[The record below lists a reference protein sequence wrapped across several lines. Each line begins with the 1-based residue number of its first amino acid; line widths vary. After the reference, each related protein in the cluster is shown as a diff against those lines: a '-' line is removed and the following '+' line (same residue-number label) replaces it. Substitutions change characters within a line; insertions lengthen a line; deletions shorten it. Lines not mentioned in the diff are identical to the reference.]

1 MPHLLRAVRSSGRA
15 LSLTTRAP
23 RSRTP
28 LRSLTGLSGALLIAA
43 GCASAPPHT
52 VGGLPSTSAAP
63 GRVWSPPAAAVAP
76 VHAVAR
82 TEPGAALPSIP
93 ADVQSRMHELTLTDV
108 VDLALGN
115 SPVTRTSWAQAR
127 AAAAAYGSA
136 KGRWLP
142 TLTADVNGGPAR
154 AISAN
159 PARLPANRTTWVPS
173 VSLQYLLFDFGARGG
188 ATSAAR
194 EGLFAADFTHNA
206 QVQAVILATQ
216 QAYFAFQSARGGLAA
231 AQANVETARENLAAA
246 DRRHEVGLATIADVL
261 QARTAMAQAELA
273 AQGAD
278 GSLQGARATLAASM
292 GLAANRPFDIASDT
306 TPVPLGTVAESVD
319 SLIARAERERP
330 DLAAARALA
339 RQGEAQVRVAR
350 SATLP
355 SLTMGSA
362 AGRSF
367 SNAPALEGQTY
378 SLTLGF
384 SIPIFSGLARQYDV
398 VVARENA
405 AATAARAEQARVQA
419 AAQVYTSYH
428 TLRTATQRVAT
439 SSRLLASATQSEQVA
454 RGRYAEGVGSMLD
467 VLAAQQAL
475 ADARAQAVTARW
487 SWYTA
492 LAQLARDAGALT
504 PTGATALRLSSD
516 STGGLPR

>member
-1 MPHLLRAVRSSGRA
+1 MVLLG
-15 LSLTTRAP
+15 
-23 RSRTP
+23 
-28 LRSLTGLSGALLIAA
+28 
-43 GCASAPPHT
+43 GCASAPPHS
-52 VGGLPSTSAAP
+52 VSGVPSTSPAP
-63 GRVWSPPAAAVAP
+63 GRTWSPPAEAASPLTAAERAQASRAGGVPSDVA
-76 VHAVAR
+76 
-82 TEPGAALPSIP
+82 L
-93 ADVQSRMHELTLTDV
+93 RMHELTLADV

-136 KGRWLP
+136 RGRWFP
-142 TLTADVNGGPAR
+142 TVTADVNGGPSR

-173 VSLQYLLFDFGARGG
+173 VALQYLLFDFGARGG
-188 ATSAAR
+188 TSAAAR

-206 QVQAVILATQ
+206 QVQNVMLATQ
-216 QAYFAFQSARGGLAA
+216 QAYFTYQAARGGLAA
-231 AQANVETARENLAAA
+231 AQANVATARQNLAAA
-246 DRRHEVGLATIADVL
+246 DRGLEVGLATIADVL
-261 QARTAMAQAELA
+261 QARTALAQAELA
-273 AQGAD
+273 LQGAD
-278 GSLQGARATLAASM
+278 GALQGARATLAASM
-292 GLAANRPFDIASDT
+292 GFEANRPFEVAADSS
-306 TPVPLGTVAESVD
+306 PVPLGALAESVD

-355 SLTMGSA
+355 SLTMGSS
-362 AGRSF
+362 AGRSL

-378 SLTLGF
+378 ALTLGL
-384 SIPIFSGLARQYDV
+384 SIPLFSGLARQYDV

-405 AATAARAEQARVQA
+405 AAALARAEQARLQA

-428 TLRTATQRVAT
+428 TLRTAWQRVAT
-439 SSRLLASATQSEQVA
+439 AARLLASATQSEEVA

-487 SWYTA
+487 TWFSV

-504 PTGATALRLSSD
+504 PAGASSLRFSPD